1 MNVMHITYQS
11 PGGIDVTQATYQL
24 AEWAHQ
30 LGMDLPPWQEHWL
43 TLALGS
49 EG

>member
-1 MNVMHITYQS
+1 MNVAQITYQF
-11 PGGIDVTQATYQL
+11 

-30 LGMDLPPWQEHWL
+30 LGMDLHPWQEQWL